1 MELVMKKKISF
12 ILMCLFISSTIFAQ
26 AVLPND
32 VLLKV
37 RSSVFEVVV
46 DKYEDTTISYEK
58 KLNLGLTKN

>member
-1 MELVMKKKISF
+1 MKKKLSL

-46 DKYEDTTISYEK
+46 DKYEDTTIS
-58 KLNLGLTKN
+58 